1 MDAARGRSRRVS
13 AIEVVTGALNL
24 KALFVRSIAVVLAAL
39 AAASFVGRAD
49 AFVYW
54 TESTRNTIGRANH
67 LDGSA
72 VNVSFISAL
81 NRPQAMAIDGT
92 YLYFVTGLG
101 AIGRVNLDGTG
112 VNQSF
117 ILGVFPEALAVDGD
131 HIYWT
136 TSGPNGNRIGRA
148 NLDGSGVNPMFIT
161 TTVAAAGVAVDSNF
175 IYWANSGLN
184 SIGRANIADGSGVNQ
199 LWITGAANP
208 QGVTVDGAFIYW
220 VNAGSG
226 RIGRANL
233 NGTGANQFFITAGKP
248 QWIAV
253 DSANVWW
260 TNDPPLYSIGR
271 ANLDGT
277 GVSQTFINTL
287 SAPSGLAINGLV
299 APGAG
304 GPPPPTITT
313 LASDVQGFGLPHG
326 TERSLLAKLNAA
338 QGNVDAGQLK
348 AACHSLGAFIHE
360 VDAQAGKK
368 LADDQADELV
378 ATATVIRQLL
388 GCGAN

>member
-1 MDAARGRSRRVS
+1 M
-13 AIEVVTGALNL
+13 GALNFR
-24 KALFVRSIAVVLAAL
+24 ALFVRSVVVVLAAL

-54 TESTRNTIGRANH
+54 TESSRNTIGRANH

-72 VNVSFISAL
+72 VNVSFISGL
-81 NRPQAMAIDGT
+81 NRPQAMAIDGN

-101 AIGRVNLDGTG
+101 AIGRANLDGSG
-112 VNQSF
+112 FNQSF
-117 ILGVFPEALAVDGD
+117 ILGVFPEALAVDGA

-184 SIGRANIADGSGVNQ
+184 SIARANIADGSGVNQ

-208 QGVTVDGAFIYW
+208 QGVTVDDDFIYW

-248 QWIAV
+248 EWIAV
-253 DSANVWW
+253 DSAHVWW
-260 TNDPPLYSIGR
+260 TNDSPLYSIGR
-271 ANLDGT
+271 ANIADGS
-277 GVSQTFINTL
+277 GVNQTFINTL

-299 APGAG
+299 SPGPR

-348 AACHSLGAFIHE
+348 AACHSLGAFIKE

-368 LADDQADELV
+368 LDDDQADELI

>member
-1 MDAARGRSRRVS
+1 MNAVRARSRRPNPIQ
-13 AIEVVTGALNL
+13 AVTGALNL
-24 KALFVRSIAVVLAAL
+24 KALFMRSTAFVLAAL

-72 VNVSFISAL
+72 VNVSFISGL

-101 AIGRVNLDGTG
+101 AIGRANLDGTG

-117 ILGVFPEALAVDGD
+117 ILGVFPEALAVDGA

-136 TSGPNGNRIGRA
+136 TSGPNGNRVGRA

-161 TTVAAAGVAVDSNF
+161 TTVAAAGVAVDGNF
-175 IYWANSGLN
+175 VYWANSSLN
-184 SIGRANIADGSGVNQ
+184 SIGRANLADGSGANQ

-220 VNAGSG
+220 VNASSG

-248 QWIAV
+248 EWIAV

-260 TNDPPLYSIGR
+260 TNGSPLYSIGR
-271 ANLDGT
+271 ANLDGM
-277 GVSQTFINTL
+277 GVSQTFIDTL

-299 APGAG
+299 APSGT
-304 GPPPPTITT
+304 GPPPPTIRT
-313 LASDVQGFGLPHG
+313 LAFDVQGFGLPHG

-338 QGNVDAGQLK
+338 QGNVDAGQLQ
-348 AACHSLGAFIHE
+348 AACDSLGAFINE

-368 LADDQADELV
+368 IDDDQADELV
-378 ATATVIRQLL
+378 TTATVIRQLL
-388 GCGAN
+388 DCGAN